1 MAVAALS
8 LPLTALGHDTLIIPL
23 GAAARQ
29 CKNNSIGFADLETP
43 WLKSFFEEHSLSE
56 NRMQKATGTLEVS
69 REGPCVRVKLSLE
82 ISPTLECVRSLTHFE
97 QHLNVH
103 GNALFMI
110 KKPLKPLRGTSGRKF
125 TAATEDEL
133 DDDGIQLNE
142 SDLEIEL
149 NKANMFELAKLGM
162 KNPAQDLFF
171 ICRKLYF
178 KRILAQRA
186 PALLLTA
193 GLIVTFLIATWLLF
207 FKAQQNPLLVLNQW
221 REFIVSLWSDTHS
234 LN

>member
-110 KKPLKPLRGTSGRKF
+110 KKPLKLVRGTSGRKF

-142 SDLEIEL
+142 SDLELYEFDSNNLIFDEFILDSLQLCIPDRPLCRPDCKGLCTQCGENL
-149 NKANMFELAKLGM
+149 NDKGKCS
-162 KNPAQDLFF
+162 KNPEQCPHFN
-171 ICRKLYF
+171 
-178 KRILAQRA
+178 
-186 PALLLTA
+186 T
-193 GLIVTFLIATWLLF
+193 LI
-207 FKAQQNPLLVLNQW
+207 
-221 REFIVSLWSDTHS
+221 
-234 LN
+234 

>member
-142 SDLEIEL
+142 SDLELYEFDSNNLIFDEFILDSLQLCIPDRPLCRPDCKGLCAQCGENL
-149 NKANMFELAKLGM
+149 NDKGKCS
-162 KNPAQDLFF
+162 KNPEQCPHFN
-171 ICRKLYF
+171 
-178 KRILAQRA
+178 
-186 PALLLTA
+186 T
-193 GLIVTFLIATWLLF
+193 LI
-207 FKAQQNPLLVLNQW
+207 
-221 REFIVSLWSDTHS
+221 
-234 LN
+234 